1 MSASEDWLQ
10 QLPQNIVIGLEQGS
24 MYSLIALGYTL
35 VYGVLQLINFAHSE
49 VFMSGGFGS
58 YLVVN
63 GIVGHRHLSGPI
75 VPLTILAGVLSGALT
90 GAAIAWLLEKV
101 AYKTLRR
108 GGAPKLAFL
117 ISAIGASLFLSNLA
131 GKLFNRLPNN
141 AFPTYFNTNYRVF
154 TIGSAKVSLIQV
166 IIVGTAIA
174 MMVFLDRLVNRTK
187 LGRGIRAVAEDA
199 PTAALM
205 GIDIDKTISRTF
217 VIGGALAG
225 AAGFMFGTAF
235 GVSNLM
241 GFTPGRQGVRRGG
254 ARRYR
259 QHPRGHDRRAAAR
272 AGRGADRRAAVHRRP
287 VERRDQ
293 LRRAGAHPAGPPDR
307 HPRRAAGAGGMNTNT
322 RDLVRRLIACL
333 FGGVVLAMMVG
344 SQEGTLTDFGISFRE
359 AVLRPRIVLF
369 LLIGVVIFTLITFW
383 PLVVPY
389 LTRPGIT
396 PLGLGVITVLAAQT
410 VMNWYDPLASSSGS
424 GKFSAVASIAQKSP
438 LLSSLTVAFFGWL
451 AWTLLAVAL
460 VGCGAAI
467 VTRLRPVGYVAAV
480 VALAGAVLAYVAH
493 HDVVN
498 VGGGIDH
505 SLGMY
510 ADIVGFGILVG
521 ASITAVHSRTEVSDT
536 RGFVKMVMDFRPG
549 LPLAVLGIVLGLLA
563 FLTAGWFGAL
573 GINYSF
579 SVSHTKF
586 EGTAISSLASQYLAW
601 LGLTLFAASALLAL
615 AATWLRDRRVA
626 WAGFV
631 VSAVGVLLT
640 FLTLHSMTTVAAKV
654 VPQYGAPWK
663 NLGAGGF
670 LACIVF
676 SLFAAA
682 MSSVISTAPRV
693 AKKARANGRD
703 FAADLPVTSMITT
716 MRKSTNA
723 KAFLIIAGAIA
734 LFYPPTLPVTW
745 QNVLVSQIGVFVLLA
760 IGLNVVVGWA
770 GLLDL
775 GYIAFYEIGS
785 YTTAYLVGALPVKP
799 PNWLHMPAL
808 LTIPFAIV
816 ACLIAGVLL
825 GAPTLRLRGDYLAI
839 VTLGFGEIIQIV
851 AVNNP
856 GQLHRRAAGAERA
869 RTRGSICWASTSRGD
884 RTTCRTG
891 ICCW

>member
-1 MSASEDWLQ
+1 M
-10 QLPQNIVIGLEQGS
+10 NI
-24 MYSLIALGYTL
+24 
-35 VYGVLQLINFAHSE
+35 
-49 VFMSGGFGS
+49 
-58 YLVVN
+58 
-63 GIVGHRHLSGPI
+63 
-75 VPLTILAGVLSGALT
+75 
-90 GAAIAWLLEKV
+90 
-101 AYKTLRR
+101 
-108 GGAPKLAFL
+108 
-117 ISAIGASLFLSNLA
+117 
-131 GKLFNRLPNN
+131 
-141 AFPTYFNTNYRVF
+141 
-154 TIGSAKVSLIQV
+154 
-166 IIVGTAIA
+166 
-174 MMVFLDRLVNRTK
+174 
-187 LGRGIRAVAEDA
+187 
-199 PTAALM
+199 
-205 GIDIDKTISRTF
+205 
-217 VIGGALAG
+217 
-225 AAGFMFGTAF
+225 
-235 GVSNLM
+235 
-241 GFTPGRQGVRRGG
+241 
-254 ARRYR
+254 
-259 QHPRGHDRRAAAR
+259 
-272 AGRGADRRAAVHRRP
+272 
-287 VERRDQ
+287 
-293 LRRAGAHPAGPPDR
+293 
-307 HPRRAAGAGGMNTNT
+307 NT
-322 RDLVRRLIACL
+322 RDLVRRLVACL
-333 FGGVVLAMMVG
+333 FGGVILAMMVG

-359 AVLRPRIVLF
+359 AVLRPRIVVF

-396 PLGLGVITVLAAQT
+396 PLGLGVVTVLAGQT

-424 GKFSAVASIAQKSP
+424 GKFSAVASIAKKSP
-438 LLSSLTVAFFGWL
+438 LLSSVTVDFFGWL
-451 AWTLLAVAL
+451 AWTLLAVAFL
-460 VGCGAAI
+460 GCGAAI

-480 VALAGAVLAYVAH
+480 VALAGAVLAYTSH
-493 HDVVN
+493 HNVVS

-510 ADIVGFGILVG
+510 ADILGFAILAG

-536 RGFVKMVMDFRPG
+536 RGFLKMVMDFRPG
-549 LPLAVLGIVLGLLA
+549 LPLAVIGVVLGLLA
-563 FLTAGWFGAL
+563 FITAGWFGAL

-579 SVSHTKF
+579 STSHTKF
-586 EGTAISSLASQYLAW
+586 QGTAISSLASQYLSW
-601 LGLTLFAASALLAL
+601 LGWTLFAASALLAL
-615 AATWLRDRRVA
+615 ASAWLRDRRVA
-626 WAGFV
+626 WVGFAV
-631 VSAVGVLLT
+631 AAVGVLLT

-654 VPQYGAPWK
+654 VPQYGASWK

-682 MSSVISTAPRV
+682 MASVISTAPR
-693 AKKARANGRD
+693 AEKRKKKANSRA

-716 MRKSTNA
+716 MRKSNNA
-723 KAFLIIAGAIA
+723 KALLIIAGAIA

-799 PNWLHMPAL
+799 PGWLHMPAL

-856 GQLHRRAAGAERA
+856 GHFTGGPQGPSVPHPRIHLLGIDITWGQDNLPYWYLLLAMLVIVLVLFYRLEGSRIGRAWAAIREDEVAAQASGVNTMRVKLLAFA
-869 RTRGSICWASTSRGD
+869 IGASTSALAGSFFATQVGYFDPSLFTLQASILIVAYVVFGGLGSLQGAMAGAAALTWLPQFLKAQVPQDD
-884 RTTCRTG
+884 RQMWIGALLLGMMIFRPAGLLPARRRKAELEGLDAPASSEVVAVPASEG
-891 ICCW
+891 I